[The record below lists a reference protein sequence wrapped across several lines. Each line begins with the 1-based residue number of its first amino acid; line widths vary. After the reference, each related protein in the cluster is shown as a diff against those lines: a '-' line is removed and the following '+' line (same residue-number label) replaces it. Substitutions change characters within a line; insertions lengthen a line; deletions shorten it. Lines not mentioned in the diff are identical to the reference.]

1 MKASPSQDPETRAQ
15 AQAEWRVLKMI
26 RPAGAVAV
34 LVTVVV
40 CGIVEL
46 AIGHYRAGLTIFV
59 IIGFFAVLTV
69 AGLIRQRRRK
79 RADTR
84 G

>member
-1 MKASPSQDPETRAQ
+1 M
-15 AQAEWRVLKMI
+15 V

-34 LVTVVV
+34 LVTVIV
-40 CGIVEL
+40 CGLIEL